1 MKRIKF
7 LALLFIAFVALVS
20 CSKEDNPVDPTTVNV
35 DDPQEI
41 VTDQPANARAQ

>member
-1 MKRIKF
+1 MKRFKY
-7 LALLFIAFVALVS
+7 IAFIIVATMAMMS